1 MMKYNAREN
10 SECSAAKN
18 RRNVERGE
26 DLEREKD
33 RNVPAFGLRKA
44 ELSLSHTLS
53 FSLTDTE
60 EAGEMRD
67 ERVTVKGRERE
78 RKDGKDSIFV
88 GVIKSE
94 MIASLFCYI
103 LYFSK
108 AEAKK
113 QEVFPTTLFVLSL
126 FSFSCRPKLQM
137 FP

>member
-1 MMKYNAREN
+1 MKHNAREN

-26 DLEREKD
+26 DLDREKD
-33 RNVPAFGLRKA
+33 RNVQAFGLRKA

-67 ERVTVKGRERE
+67 ERVTEEGRE
-78 RKDGKDSIFV
+78 RKDGKDFIFV